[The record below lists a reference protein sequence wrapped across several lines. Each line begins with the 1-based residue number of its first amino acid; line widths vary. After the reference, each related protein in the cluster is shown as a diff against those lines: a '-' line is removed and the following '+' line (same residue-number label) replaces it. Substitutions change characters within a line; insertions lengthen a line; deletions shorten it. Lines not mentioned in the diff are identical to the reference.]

1 MHSGCRILRNWDYGK
16 YKKIF
21 GCEYF
26 VTTSEYFVPK
36 ENNEHIVTK
45 SEYFVTKRYFSPF
58 FFLSYTISALGTK
71 YSLLVTKYSLL
82 VTMCSLQ
89 IFGNK
94 VLTRGNKVLAVKIF
108 QSERMKTI
116 YRENLN
122 HEECLQFTKLI
133 FWNYKLGLSCLSLN
147 SFHEV

>member
-1 MHSGCRILRNWDYGK
+1 MKSKGTLFEKNAQRGCGQGVEIQKCELDPTNC
-16 YKKIF
+16 

-89 IFGNK
+89 IFGNNVLTLGNK
-94 VLTRGNKVLAVKIF
+94 VLTRGNKVLAA
-108 QSERMKTI
+108 TI
-116 YRENLN
+116 
-122 HEECLQFTKLI
+122 
-133 FWNYKLGLSCLSLN
+133 S
-147 SFHEV
+147 